1 MILPVFIRRPSFTE
15 RDNWFVWTQQYH
27 PNRSTRRL
35 ERQRQQIL
43 FADWHAIIYCYL
55 DLYENISKMTLT
67 DNTFYTIAGDQGIRI
82 TAPRYL
88 TGTSGTL
95 SNTDFVV
102 I

>member
-1 MILPVFIRRPSFTE
+1 
-15 RDNWFVWTQQYH
+15 
-27 PNRSTRRL
+27 
-35 ERQRQQIL
+35 
-43 FADWHAIIYCYL
+43 
-55 DLYENISKMTLT
+55 MTLT